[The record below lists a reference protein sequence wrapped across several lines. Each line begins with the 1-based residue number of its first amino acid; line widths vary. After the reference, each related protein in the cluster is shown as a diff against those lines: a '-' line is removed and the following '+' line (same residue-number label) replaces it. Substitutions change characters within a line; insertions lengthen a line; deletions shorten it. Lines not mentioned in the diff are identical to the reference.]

1 MIKYLACFAV
11 LGALVAF
18 APAPVSAAPATERVQ
33 TTAPAVQ
40 HDEIS
45 ARRYYYRYSRPY
57 RYYRPYRAYPRP
69 RNYYRP
75 YRAYRPYRNYRYY

>member
-18 APAPVSAAPATERVQ
+18 SPAPASAAPVTNSVQ
-33 TTAPAVQ
+33 TSAPAVQ

-45 ARRYYYRYSRPY
+45 ARRYRYRPYRHYRPY
-57 RYYRPYRAYPRP
+57 RYYHRPRYYYRPYRP
-69 RNYYRP
+69 YRP
-75 YRAYRPYRNYRYY
+75 YRAYRSYRYY

>member
-18 APAPVSAAPATERVQ
+18 SPAPANAASAADSVQ
-33 TTAPAVQ
+33 TSAPAVQ

-45 ARRYYYRYSRPY
+45 ARRYYYRYYRPY
-57 RYYRPYRAYPRP
+57 RYYR
-69 RNYYRP
+69 YY
-75 YRAYRPYRNYRYY
+75 

>member
-18 APAPVSAAPATERVQ
+18 TPAPVSAAPATDSVQ
-33 TTAPAVQ
+33 NSIVQ

-45 ARRYYYRYSRPY
+45 ARRYYYRHYRPY
-57 RYYRPYRAYPRP
+57 RYYRPHRYYPRP
-69 RNYYRP
+69 RYYYRP
-75 YRAYRPYRNYRYY
+75 YRPYRYYRYY

>member
-18 APAPVSAAPATERVQ
+18 SPAPAGAAPASSGVQ
-33 TTAPAVQ
+33 TSVPAVQ

-45 ARRYYYRYSRPY
+45 SRRYY
-57 RYYRPYRAYPRP
+57 YYRPYR
-69 RNYYRP
+69 
-75 YRAYRPYRNYRYY
+75 